1 MSLKQGIVRAGRNRD
16 RPVKSMYRPGQ
27 ILTLDSN
34 DGWWL
39 EEQRSMAMSTDKAM
53 KISTVNRCVEVLST
67 SMAVLPIYIMEEA
80 TKERK
85 KEHRLGNIL
94 WHQPNEAMT
103 MFDYARLMMNNEVL
117 RGNGYAWIFRD
128 RLTGYPKE
136 LIPLPPDYVT
146 IRTDYMGHLWYV
158 FNHPVTGQLFSLRP
172 EDVLHY
178 KAYTTDGIEG
188 ISILKRASMT
198 LDTSM
203 AAQKYENSTWHSGGQ
218 PSGILTTD
226 SDLGDTVRVEQEDGT
241 WKTMDPKEQ
250 LRQSWEKLHRGADN
264 AMRIAVLDLGL
275 KYQPISM
282 TNSDA
287 QFVESNEIRVAD
299 ICRFFGVP
307 LHLAYAG
314 KQSYASNEQNGIE
327 FVRYTL
333 LGYETQWGQEDTRKL
348 LLPDVDAGLRIKRE
362 LKVFLRGDTAAQA
375 QWYRTLREIGA
386 YSVDDIL
393 ALEDMPKVPGG
404 GTRYASWNYGPLE
417 LFEKLSVIRALGGK
431 MDEEEAKE

>member
-16 RPVKSMYRPGQ
+16 RPTKSMYRPGQ

-67 SMAVLPIYIMEEA
+67 SMAVLPVYIMDEI

-85 KEHRLGNIL
+85 KSHRLGNLL

-103 MFDYARLMMNNEVL
+103 MFDYSRLMMNNEVL
-117 RGNGYAWIFRD
+117 RGNGYAWIYRD
-128 RLTGYPKE
+128 KLTGYPKE
-136 LIPLPPDYVT
+136 LIPLPPDYVS
-146 IRTDYMGHLWYV
+146 IQSDYMGHIWYV
-158 FNHPVTGQLFSLRP
+158 FSHPVTGQIFSLRP

-188 ISILKRASMT
+188 ISILKRASLT

-226 SDLGDTVRVEQEDGT
+226 SDLGDTVQVEQADGT
-241 WKTMDPKEQ
+241 WIKMDPKEQ

-333 LGYETQWGQEDTRKL
+333 LGYETQWGQEDSRKL
-348 LLPDVDAGLRIKRE
+348 LLPDADAGLRIKRE

-417 LFEKLSVIRALGGK
+417 LFEMLSVIRALGGK
-431 MDEEEAKE
+431 MDEEEPSK